1 MAFYR
6 SVLCLCKLSFT
17 SKYKRSLKILFLV
30 RLDYSIYRL
39 TLTFFHVRGYRE
51 VNRELSVARSN
62 WEQQQERARR
72 SASQERAPPA
82 TFYKSVVGTR

>member
-1 MAFYR
+1 MSKLVTTVMICRLLSNVFYY
-6 SVLCLCKLSFT
+6 LLHHL
-17 SKYKRSLKILFLV
+17 
-30 RLDYSIYRL
+30 IYN
-39 TLTFFHVRGYRE
+39 TVVRGYRE
-51 VNRELSVARSN
+51 VHRELSVARSN